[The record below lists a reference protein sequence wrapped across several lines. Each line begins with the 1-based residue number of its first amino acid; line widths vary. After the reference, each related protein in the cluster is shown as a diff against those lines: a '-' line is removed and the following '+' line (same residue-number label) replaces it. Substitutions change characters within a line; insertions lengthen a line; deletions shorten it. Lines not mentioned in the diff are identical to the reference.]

1 MQPKPKID
9 SKIVKHIAKLANL
22 KLTDEQI
29 EKLTPQFTSVLDLVS
44 KIQEL
49 NTEGVE
55 ETSQVTGL
63 ENVFRED
70 VVDEKR
76 MLTQESALS
85 NAKKRHKGYFVVD
98 AIFEESVSS

>member
-1 MQPKPKID
+1 MKTS
-9 SKIVKHIAKLANL
+9 SKTLTLTDVKHIAKLANL
-22 KLTDEQI
+22 NLSNKQI
-29 EKLTPQFTSVLDLVS
+29 EKLTPQFTSVMDLVS

-49 NTEGVE
+49 NTDGIE

-76 MLTQESALS
+76 ILSQEGALS
-85 NAKKRHKGYFVVD
+85 NAKKTHNGYFMVD
-98 AIFEESVSS
+98 AIFEE